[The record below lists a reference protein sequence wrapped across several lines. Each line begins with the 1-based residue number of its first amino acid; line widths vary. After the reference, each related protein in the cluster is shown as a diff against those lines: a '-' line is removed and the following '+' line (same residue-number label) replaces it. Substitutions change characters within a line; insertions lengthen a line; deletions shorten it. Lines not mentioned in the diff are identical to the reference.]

1 MMDERRV
8 RQSCSVLGA
17 KDCDFDTKTQHRI
30 SPRVEK
36 PQAIYQLQANDWP
49 RRYRAL
55 EPTTAEIALRTVKC
69 RLNLTRKTSRRVLMM
84 VVYGT

>member
-17 KDCDFDTKTQHRI
+17 KNCDFDTKTQHRI

-55 EPTTAEIALRTVKC
+55 EPAAAEIALRTVKC
-69 RLNLTRKTSRRVLMM
+69 RLNLTRKTARRVLMM